1 MVGNPFLPWMIRR
14 LFAPQTLVWGYR
26 LMQYSLILL
35 SVLLCGKSSLWKENG
50 IDIDI
55 GIDVYIG
62 IDIGVFIFVI

>member
-1 MVGNPFLPWMIRR
+1 
-14 LFAPQTLVWGYR
+14 
-26 LMQYSLILL
+26 MQYSLILL

-62 IDIGVFIFVI
+62 IDFGVFIFVI